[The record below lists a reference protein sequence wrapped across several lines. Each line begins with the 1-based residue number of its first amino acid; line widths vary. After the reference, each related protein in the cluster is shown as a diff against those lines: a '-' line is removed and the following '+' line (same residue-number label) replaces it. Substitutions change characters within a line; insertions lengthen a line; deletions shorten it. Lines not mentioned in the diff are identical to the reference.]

1 MTAVDEA
8 VFHVMRRALQEHS
21 ALWQAELP
29 TLTKPQYA
37 VLLVVAEGDDVD
49 QATAGQRAAIDKAT
63 LANLMLRLE
72 SRGLITRTIGSDRR
86 RRILRLTE
94 EGLAV
99 LREAQEVAA
108 RVNGVVLGRLT
119 AEEREV
125 LRGLL
130 LKLSPSAG

>member
-8 VFHVMRRALQEHS
+8 VFHVMRRALQEHG

-37 VLLVVAEGDDVD
+37 VLLVIAEGDDVD

-72 SRGLITRTIGSDRR
+72 SRGLITRSIGSDRR

-94 EGLAV
+94 EGRAV
-99 LREAQEVAA
+99 LRQAQEVAA

-119 AEEREV
+119 VEEREA

-130 LKLSPSAG
+130 LKLSPSS